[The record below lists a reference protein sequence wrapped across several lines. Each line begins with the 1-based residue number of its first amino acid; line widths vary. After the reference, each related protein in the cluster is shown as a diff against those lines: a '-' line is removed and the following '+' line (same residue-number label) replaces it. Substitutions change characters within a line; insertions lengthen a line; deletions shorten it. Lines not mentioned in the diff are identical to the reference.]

1 MALDFFI
8 FGPEGGDTTE
18 MGTSVGPNMLE
29 RYPIFLQPEP
39 VPGDP
44 AQLILNSPPSPP
56 PPAPSFAAPPAVR
69 LQPGFGPVTPS
80 GYAEP
85 PMDPMSYYYGPTE
98 PELSNVQT
106 FTRPRVEQPTFGPV
120 TPSGYAEPTPSPE
133 SYYGGDIRPELS
145 NVSTVTR
152 QPAQQPAAPASPK
165 QTGGGGQAKTSPT
178 EIWKSYN
185 PDFHLFLPPAN
196 FGEPQDPDQRGYQ
209 WIWDKNHPEWGYWKP
224 PATPPE
230 GGVVE
235 VDPEQLAR
243 LLEGQTPTTS
253 TGTTG
258 APGTGSPTPENP
270 ILRPFPTSPTVVPQF
285 TVTPPTYFEPEK
297 PDGYFPID
305 YPSQPSTPRPVR
317 EIDYTRLNPLRT
329 VPLPQRATDNFIP
342 EPYKTP
348 NYIQYDPEQI
358 LAAAMRAIGNQRI
371 RQSIVDQAM
380 ENRMLERMR
389 G

>member
-1 MALDFFI
+1 MESYFLL
-8 FGPEGGDTTE
+8 PEGGDLSE

-39 VPGDP
+39 VLGDP
-44 AQLILNSPPSPP
+44 AQLILNSPPPPP

-69 LQPGFGPVTPS
+69 FQPAPAPITPS
-80 GYAEP
+80 GYAEMP
-85 PMDPMSYYYGPTE
+85 VDPMSYYEGLTA

-106 FTRPRVEQPTFGPV
+106 FTRPRVEQTAFGPV
-120 TPSGYAEPTPSPE
+120 TSSGYAEPMPSPE
-133 SYYGGDIRPELS
+133 SYYGGDIQPELS

-152 QPAQQPAAPASPK
+152 QPVQQPAAPASPK
-165 QTGGGGQAKTSPT
+165 QTGGGGQAKTQSTATKDEFPDYPGYKLGDLVPNMGGIRVGDYFENNLGQVYNWRTGEWSPA
-178 EIWKSYN
+178 
-185 PDFHLFLPPAN
+185 P
-196 FGEPQDPDQRGYQ
+196 
-209 WIWDKNHPEWGYWKP
+209 
-224 PATPPE
+224 TPPE
-230 GGVVE
+230 GGVE
-235 VDPEQLAR
+235 ELTPEQVTN

-258 APGTGSPTPENP
+258 APGTGSPTPGTSTP
-270 ILRPFPTSPTVVPQF
+270 DLLPTSPTVVPQF
-285 TVTPPTYFEPEK
+285 TITPPTYFEPEK

-305 YPSQPSTPRPVR
+305 RTSQPSTPRPVR
-317 EIDYTRLNPLRT
+317 GIDYTPLNPLRT
-329 VPLPQRATDNFIP
+329 VPLPQRATDNFVP
-342 EPYKTP
+342 EPYNTP
-348 NYIQYDPEQI
+348 NYIQYDPDEI

>member
-1 MALDFFI
+1 MESYFLL
-8 FGPEGGDTTE
+8 PEGGDLSE

-44 AQLILNSPPSPP
+44 AQLILNSPPPPP

-69 LQPGFGPVTPS
+69 LQPAFGPVTPS

-85 PMDPMSYYYGPTE
+85 PVDPMGYYYGPTA

-106 FTRPRVEQPTFGPV
+106 FTQPRVEQPTFGPV

-152 QPAQQPAAPASPK
+152 QPVQQPAAPASPK
-165 QTGGGGQAKTSPT
+165 QTGGGGQAKTPSKQQLYAQIGDLLPGQAGARVGD
-178 EIWKSYN
+178 
-185 PDFHLFLPPAN
+185 PLPPDSYGN
-196 FGEPQDPDQRGYQ
+196 QWVWDLTRPELGYF
-209 WIWDKNHPEWGYWKP
+209 K
-224 PATPPE
+224 TPPE
-230 GGVVE
+230 GGVE
-235 VDPEQLAR
+235 ELTPEQVTN

-258 APGTGSPTPENP
+258 APGTGSPTPGTSTP
-270 ILRPFPTSPTVVPQF
+270 DLLPTSPAVVPQF

-317 EIDYTRLNPLRT
+317 EIDYTPLNPLRT

-342 EPYKTP
+342 EPYDTP